1 MHCLVKLTQLVPIKH
16 KLMRLRS
23 LFIIIMADNQDI
35 SRIRRVTN
43 LPTTTD
49 TPQQLIDRV
58 KLLTHTVLANQ

>member
-1 MHCLVKLTQLVPIKH
+1 VKLTQLVPIKH

-43 LPTTTD
+43 LLTTTD
-49 TPQQLIDRV
+49 TPQ
-58 KLLTHTVLANQ
+58 